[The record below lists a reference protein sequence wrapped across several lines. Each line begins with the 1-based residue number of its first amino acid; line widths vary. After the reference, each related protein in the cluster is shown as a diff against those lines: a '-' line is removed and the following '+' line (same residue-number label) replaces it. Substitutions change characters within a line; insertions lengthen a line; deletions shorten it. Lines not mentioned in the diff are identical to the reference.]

1 MTSTNSEPTHIAIF
15 NGKAIRKRLVNDKWF
30 FSVVDIMGVLTDS
43 VDAKDYWYRLKQRER
58 ERSGIELSTFCR
70 QLKLKSGDGKEYETD
85 CADTESIF
93 RIIQSIPSKKAEP
106 FKRWLAK
113 VGYERIQE
121 IENPELTQERMK
133 QLYEQKGYSKDWI
146 DKRLRGIAIRQNLTD
161 EWKNRGIKKEI
172 EYAILTNEISKAT
185 FGKTIEEYKKLKK
198 LNRENL
204 RDHMDDL
211 KLIFTMLG
219 EKVTTEITKNKDAQ
233 GIEENKVAARQGG
246 EVAGNA
252 RKEAE
257 QKIGRSIVS
266 EENFLDAPEKIKK
279 KKKKRL
285 IEAVN

>member
-121 IENPELTQERMK
+121 IENPELSQERMK

-146 DKRLRGIAIRQNLTD
+146 DKRVRGIAIRQNLTD
-161 EWKNRGIKKEI
+161 EWKNRGIKEEI

-211 KLIFTMLG
+211 ELIFTMLG

-257 QKIGRSIVS
+257 QKIGRSVVS
-266 EENFLDAPEKIKK
+266 EENYLNGPEKK
-279 KKKKRL
+279 KKKKR
-285 IEAVN
+285 IIGAAN